1 MEFQN
6 YTSVWQITI
15 VLGLYLWAEIN
26 KALLEKEK
34 RSVTTGVKERTT
46 DLSLLAQLLIRS
58 PSLL

>member
-1 MEFQN
+1 LLP
-6 YTSVWQITI
+6 YIWQITI

-26 KALLEKEK
+26 KTLLEKEK
-34 RSVTTGVKERTT
+34 RSVPTGVKEKTT